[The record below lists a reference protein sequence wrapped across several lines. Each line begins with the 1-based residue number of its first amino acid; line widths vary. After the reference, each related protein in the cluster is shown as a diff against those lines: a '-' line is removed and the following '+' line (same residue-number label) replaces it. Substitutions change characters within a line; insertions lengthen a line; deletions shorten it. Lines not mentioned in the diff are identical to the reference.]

1 MSWFFIGLFVG
12 YVVGMFLFAAGQV
25 NSEKKAVESRVVKLD
40 GKFYCITPIF
50 FNEKMVKKEE
60 E

>member
-1 MSWFFIGLFVG
+1 MSWFFIGSFLGF
-12 YVVGMFLFAAGQV
+12 VVGMFLFAAGQLQ
-25 NSEKKAVESRVVKLD
+25 SEKRAVESRVVKLD
-40 GKFYCITPIF
+40 GKFYAITPIF